1 MSQQLIPQSVDSD
14 KPLTDQQEQILDH
27 ILTSG
32 DTIMQTSEALSIDR
46 NNIYRTL
53 RLPHVKKELHART
66 LEHIGIL
73 APFAARTQQ
82 KLLEADSDHV
92 RATVAENIL
101 DRHLGK
107 PVMRQQVA
115 IQGQI
120 SVVIDLSSD

>member
-1 MSQQLIPQSVDSD
+1 MSQQLTPQSVDSD
-14 KPLTDQQEQILDH
+14 KPLTAQQEQILDH

-32 DTIMQTSEALSIDR
+32 ETIMQTSETLSIDR

-73 APFAARTQQ
+73 APFAARTQE

-107 PVMRQQVA
+107 PVMRQQIA
-115 IQGQI
+115 LQGQI

>member
-14 KPLTDQQEQILDH
+14 KPLTQQQSQILDH

-82 KLLEADSDHV
+82 KLLEAESDHV
-92 RATVAENIL
+92 RAAVAENIL